1 MSAPAGGAARDARVI
16 GLVAAGHTMSHMFV
30 FLLLP
35 LSVRMHDELGF
46 SYLQIGILAG
56 AFSVGAAACQTGV
69 GFVVDRIGGRAPL
82 IMGTALLS
90 AAVTGFGLVSS
101 FWAMLPLAVIGGIA
115 NSVFHPADYAILS
128 ASVAEHRMGRAFS
141 VHAVSGN
148 AGWILALLGP
158 DLADI
163 VGLHGVFLAAGSIGI
178 AVSFALLLQSRH
190 LESADGRA
198 RRRAQGGTPAE
209 GIALLLTAPVVLLFL
224 FQMFHAMSLGGV
236 RTYGIPA
243 LHELRGFED
252 TVLAKALIAYMVAA
266 SAGNLLGGW
275 LVDRTGRPQL
285 VFFGAIGAVFAAV
298 NIIGAV
304 PLPLYGIAALLMVAG
319 VAHGAILPTRDML
332 VRRISPPGQMGKVFG
347 FTSTG
352 LSIGGFTAPVLFGWV
367 MDMGDPRWVFFGSAA
382 VMLLAAATF
391 VETSRNAG
399 RAGATA

>member
-1 MSAPAGGAARDARVI
+1 MTAPTDSFARDARVI
-16 GLVAAGHTMSHMFV
+16 GLIAAAHMMSHMFV

-35 LSVRMHDELGF
+35 LSVRMQNELGF
-46 SYLQIGILAG
+46 SYLEVGILAG
-56 AFSVGAAACQTGV
+56 AFAVGAAVCQTGV
-69 GFVVDRIGGRAPL
+69 GFIVDRIGGRVPL
-82 IMGTALLS
+82 IMGVAVLS
-90 AAVTGFGLVSS
+90 GAVMGFGLVSS
-101 FWAMLPLAVIGGIA
+101 FWAMLPLAIIGGVA

-148 AGWILALLGP
+148 TGWILALLGP

-163 VGLHGVFLAAGSIGI
+163 VGLKGVFLVAGGIGI

-190 LESADGRA
+190 LESADSKA
-198 RRRAQGGTPAE
+198 RRREQGGSTSD
-209 GIALLLTAPVVLLFL
+209 GIALLLTVPVILLFL
-224 FQMFHAMSLGGV
+224 FQMFHSMSLGGI
-236 RTYGIPA
+236 RTFGIPA

-266 SAGNLLGGW
+266 SVGNLAGGW

-285 VFFGAIGAVFAAV
+285 VFFGAIGTVFLAV

-304 PLPLYGIAALLMVAG
+304 SLPLYSIVALLMVSG
-319 VAHGAILPTRDML
+319 VAHGAIMPTRDLL

-352 LSIGGFTAPVLFGWV
+352 LSIGGFVAPVLFGWV
-367 MDMGDPRWVFFGSAA
+367 MDAGDPRWVFFGSAA
-382 VMLLAAATF
+382 VMLLAVATF

-399 RAGATA
+399 RARATA

>member
-1 MSAPAGGAARDARVI
+1 MTVPVDSFSRDARVI
-16 GLVAAGHTMSHMFV
+16 GLVAVGHTMSHMFV
-30 FLLLP
+30 FMLLP

-46 SYLQIGILAG
+46 SYLEVGILAG
-56 AFSVGAAACQTGV
+56 AFSVGAAVCQTGV
-69 GFVVDRIGGRAPL
+69 GFIVDRIGGRAPL
-82 IMGTALLS
+82 ILGVAVLS
-90 AAVTGFGLVSS
+90 GAVMGFGLVSS

-141 VHAVSGN
+141 IHAVAGN
-148 AGWILALLGP
+148 TGWILALLGP
-158 DLADI
+158 DLADV
-163 VGLHGVFLAAGSIGI
+163 VGLRGVFLTAGAIGI

-198 RRRAQGGTPAE
+198 RRREQGGSTSD
-209 GIALLLTAPVVLLFL
+209 GIALLLTVPVILLFL
-224 FQMFHAMSLGGV
+224 FQMFHSMSLGGI
-236 RTYGIPA
+236 RTFGIPA
-243 LHELRGFED
+243 LHDLRGFED
-252 TVLAKALIAYMVAA
+252 TVIAKALIAYMVAA

-285 VFFGAIGAVFAAV
+285 VFFGAIGTVFVAV

-304 PLPLYGIAALLMVAG
+304 PLPLYGIIPLMMVSG
-319 VAHGAILPTRDML
+319 VAHGAIMPTRDLL

-352 LSIGGFTAPVLFGWV
+352 LSIGGFMTPVLFGWV

-382 VMLLAAATF
+382 VMLLAVATF
-391 VETSRNAG
+391 VETNRNVSRA
-399 RAGATA
+399 RATA